1 MATAGLVKKTSMV
14 TVKLVKKTSLEETIE
29 KKDIAA
35 ITALIARKEAAL
47 EEARENAAFYA
58 MLQDGEKA
66 DIEAARAR
74 LLARQIEKLRAAI

>member
-1 MATAGLVKKTSMV
+1 MATIELI
-14 TVKLVKKTSLEETIE
+14 KKTSLEEIIE
-29 KKDIAA
+29 SKNSIAIAA
-35 ITALIARKEAAL
+35 LVARKEAAL

>member
-1 MATAGLVKKTSMV
+1 MATVELI
-14 TVKLVKKTSLEETIE
+14 KKTSLEEAVESENVIV
-29 KKDIAA
+29 IAV
-35 ITALIARKEAAL
+35 LIARKEAAL

-74 LLARQIEKLRAAI
+74 RLTRDIERLKAAI